1 MSEPLPLVDRVGR
14 SLLGPCGVSPADR
27 VLVAC
32 SGGMDSTVLLDL
44 LVSLQ
49 HRLSLDLH
57 VATVDH
63 GLREGSRTEAETV
76 GADCQVLDLSWRRLP
91 VEVTD
96 AEIRRVGPESAA
108 RAARY
113 AALEGEADRIGASA
127 IALAHHR
134 DDQAET
140 VLMRA
145 LVGAGTRGLAAMRPR
160 SGRRI
165 RPLLGVARTEL
176 ADHAAGRGLRWT
188 EDPSNRDPR
197 YLRNALRH
205 RLLPA
210 AVEVV
215 GPSAAAQL
223 ARLAERA
230 ATDEELLESLARDL
244 ADGARDGDGL
254 AVGTLCKAHPA
265 LQLRALGD
273 LARSVA
279 PDVRP
284 GRGDRS
290 ARRGPAGAPRPA
302 SGRAEDRVTAGGGS
316 RGCGAQRARDHPL
329 ACGRIDASRPAPRGA
344 GTGGARPRRRD
355 HSCLVRPGAVDKLPT
370 RAQVGGRDPDEALRG
385 AGFPQGER
393 RAGGCGHC
401 PRAEAELAG
410 REC

>member
-1 MSEPLPLVDRVGR
+1 
-14 SLLGPCGVSPADR
+14 
-27 VLVAC
+27 
-32 SGGMDSTVLLDL
+32 
-44 LVSLQ
+44 
-49 HRLSLDLH
+49 
-57 VATVDH
+57 
-63 GLREGSRTEAETV
+63 
-76 GADCQVLDLSWRRLP
+76 VLDLSWRRLP

-279 PDVRP
+279 PDVRL
-284 GRGDRS
+284 GAAHLEA
-290 ARRGPAGAPRPA
+290 ARRLLEGPDRDAGIDLPGEARLERR
-302 SGRAEDRVTAGGGS
+302 GRRLV
-316 RGCGAQRARDHPL
+316 AR
-329 ACGRIDASRPAPRGA
+329 RI
-344 GTGGARPRRRD
+344 
-355 HSCLVRPGAVDKLPT
+355 
-370 RAQVGGRDPDEALRG
+370 AL
-385 AGFPQGER
+385 PQGEDPGDVGLNERGTTPWPAVGLTLHARLHGALEQVGRGPGAGITRAWFDREQLTSSPRVHKLAAGTRMKPFGAPGSRKVSDVLADAGIARELR
-393 RAGGCGHC
+393 RSWPVVSVDGTVIWVPGA
-401 PRAEAELAG
+401 RAADVARVGEGTVQILDLSMGEYP
-410 REC
+410 